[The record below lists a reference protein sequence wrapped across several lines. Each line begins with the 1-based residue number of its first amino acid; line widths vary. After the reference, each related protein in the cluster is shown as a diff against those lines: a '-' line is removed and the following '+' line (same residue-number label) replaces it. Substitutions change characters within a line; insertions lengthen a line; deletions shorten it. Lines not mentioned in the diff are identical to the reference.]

1 MWRILFQTI
10 LWVFLYSKFMYTLF
24 FIFQDHHP
32 KLYSWLQFVKI
43 KVSVVMFCQHHPPM
57 SKLLGLQGWHLMVL
71 LCSSVAFHFQQ
82 SHFKHSTSGSQKFKK
97 TFLFAHNCR
106 KFDSIILCIAI
117 TKCNFYLL
125 NECISG
131 LCDTLLMLK
140 EHISTKTTSFS
151 LETLVRNIL
160 ECTYNHIM
168 HMMKN
173 LQKLIEHSSICID
186 AYYLNYSFTTSYI
199 MSVIKQMEN
208 TKSNLQLIHRQS
220 CIG

>member
-1 MWRILFQTI
+1 
-10 LWVFLYSKFMYTLF
+10 
-24 FIFQDHHP
+24 
-32 KLYSWLQFVKI
+32 
-43 KVSVVMFCQHHPPM
+43 MFCQHHPSL

-82 SHFKHSTSGSQKFKK
+82 SHFKNAWHHSTSGSQQFKK
-97 TFLFAHNCR
+97 PFLFAHNCR
-106 KFDSIILCIAI
+106 KFDSIILCNAI

-125 NECISG
+125 FWF
-131 LCDTLLMLK
+131 CDTLPMSK

-186 AYYLNYSFTTSYI
+186 AYNLNYSFTTSYI